1 MCVLMRACQLD
12 FWRNSLA
19 STKLV
24 DPSCWLFE
32 KTLPGNLKNFSLL
45 NFVKTN
51 TFNDGSFSWIW
62 VTIFLSFVAG
72 PPLFTHSS
80 RVHVICWHFAS
91 VLPDV
96 YLPKIAKSDKFSPK
110 IGDLWTYKSIWFLS
124 TFSHES

>member
-91 VLPDV
+91 VLPDI
-96 YLPKIAKSDKFSPK
+96 YRKWPKVTNFPQKAAIYELINPLD
-110 IGDLWTYKSIWFLS
+110 FLS